1 MYNNNNYNNNNI
13 WDTANAVN
21 LARLTYIKELET
33 TIDNPEERK
42 RLLAKWDKRL
52 KRRTIITWLILLP
65 FFIAAIIFAYSAVN
79 GGL

>member
-1 MYNNNNYNNNNI
+1 MNYNNNNNNI
-13 WDTANAVN
+13 WDTTNAVN
-21 LARLTYIKELET
+21 LARLTYIQELEAT
-33 TIDNPEERK
+33 TDNPEERK
-42 RLLAKWDKRL
+42 RLLTEWDKRL

>member
-1 MYNNNNYNNNNI
+1 MNYNYNNNNNNI
-13 WDTANAVN
+13 WDTTNAVN
-21 LARLTYIKELET
+21 LARLTYIKELEA

-42 RLLAKWDKRL
+42 RLLTKWDKRL

>member
-1 MYNNNNYNNNNI
+1 MNNNYNNNNNNV

-21 LARLTYIKELET
+21 LARLTYIKELEA

-52 KRRTIITWLILLP
+52 KRRMIITWIILLP
-65 FFIAAIIFAYSAVN
+65 FLIGAIIFAYSAIN

>member
-1 MYNNNNYNNNNI
+1 MNYNNNNNNNNI
-13 WDTANAVN
+13 WDTTNAVN
-21 LARLTYIKELET
+21 LARLTYIKELEA
-33 TIDNPEERK
+33 TIDDPKERK

-52 KRRTIITWLILLP
+52 KIRTIIAWAILLP